1 MEGQR
6 LVVEKQGV
14 IGFDV
19 EGQRL
24 GVVNRIDG
32 IDDVEQ
38 KMFSEDKGLTENG
51 IIGEIVRY
59 VRE

>member
-6 LVVEKQGV
+6 LEVEKQNM

-38 KMFSEDKGLTENG
+38 KMFSEVKGLTENG

>member
-6 LVVEKQGV
+6 LEVEKQNM

-38 KMFSEDKGLTENG
+38 KMFSEVKGLTENG
-51 IIGEIVRY
+51 IIGEIVRL
-59 VRE
+59 VRL

>member
-6 LVVEKQGV
+6 LEVEKQNM

>member
-51 IIGEIVRY
+51 IIGEIVRL
-59 VRE
+59 VRL

>member
-6 LVVEKQGV
+6 LEVEKQNM

-32 IDDVEQ
+32 IDDVGQ
-38 KMFSEDKGLTENG
+38 KMFSEVKGLMENG
-51 IIGEIVRY
+51 IIGEIVRL
-59 VRE
+59 VRL

>member
-6 LVVEKQGV
+6 LEVERQNV

-38 KMFSEDKGLTENG
+38 KMFSEVKGLIENG
-51 IIGEIVRY
+51 IIGEIVRL
-59 VRE
+59 VRL

>member
-6 LVVEKQGV
+6 LEVEKQNV

-38 KMFSEDKGLTENG
+38 KMFSEDKG
-51 IIGEIVRY
+51 
-59 VRE
+59 

>member
-6 LVVEKQGV
+6 LEVEKQNV

-38 KMFSEDKGLTENG
+38 KMFSEVKGLTENG

>member
-32 IDDVEQ
+32 IYDVEQ
-38 KMFSEDKGLTENG
+38 KMFSEDKGLMENG

>member
-6 LVVEKQGV
+6 LEVEKQNV

-38 KMFSEDKGLTENG
+38 KMFSEDKGLTEYG

>member
-6 LVVEKQGV
+6 LEVEKQNV

-32 IDDVEQ
+32 IDGVEQ
-38 KMFSEDKGLTENG
+38 KMFSEDKGLMENG

>member
-6 LVVEKQGV
+6 LEVEKQNM

-32 IDDVEQ
+32 IDDVGQ
-38 KMFSEDKGLTENG
+38 KMFSEVKGLTENG
-51 IIGEIVRY
+51 IIGEIVRL
-59 VRE
+59 VRL

>member
-6 LVVEKQGV
+6 LEVEKQNV

-51 IIGEIVRY
+51 IIGEIVRL
-59 VRE
+59 VRL

>member
-6 LVVEKQGV
+6 LEVEKQNM

-38 KMFSEDKGLTENG
+38 KMFSEVKGLTENG
-51 IIGEIVRY
+51 IGEIVRL
-59 VRE
+59 VRL